1 MSDIIRL
8 LPDHV
13 ANQIA
18 AGEVIQRPA
27 SAVKELLENAIDA
40 RATEIKL
47 LIKDAGKTLVQ
58 VIDNGIG
65 MSTTDARMAFERHA
79 TSKIQKAEDL
89 FHLQTKGFRGEA
101 LASIVAIAHV
111 EMQTKR
117 PEDELG
123 TEIHIEGSKI
133 TRQEPCVCPNGTSIA
148 MKNLFFNI
156 PARRNFLKSDTVEVR
171 HILDEF
177 QRVALAHPAI
187 HFYLY
192 NNGSELF
199 NLPATNFRQRIVHLF
214 GNKTNEKLVPIIAED
229 TNVVRISGF
238 IVKPNFLAK
247 NKNLQFLLVNHR
259 FVRSQYLNHAIA
271 AAYEG
276 LIQPTQK
283 PEYFINLEV
292 DPATIDINIHPT
304 KTEIKF
310 EEEHTIYALLKS
322 AIKHSLGQFN
332 IAPTLD
338 FSKDPTFDIPYAYK
352 DKEATFPKIK
362 VDPNFNPFKEE
373 GQQRSGGGGSY
384 QPSFSKKTASW
395 ESLYT
400 GIESAISQIE
410 PMQATNTLFEQPQ
423 VLPQSKKII
432 TLAQKYLVTT
442 LGGELIIIN
451 RNRAHQRILYERFM
465 RNLSRNHSSSQQ
477 LMFPYELAF
486 GAEELAIIESLRGL
500 FEQIGFTFDIEADRI
515 CISGVPMHL
524 TESEIPHIFNNLIQE
539 HIEALPS
546 SENTQKEAFAKALSR
561 SLAVKTGQVL
571 SEEEQE
577 VLVNNL
583 FSCEEVLI
591 SPFGKRIYYNLSGNE
606 IGAMFND

>member
-1 MSDIIRL
+1 MTNWLIDKLTIDKLTMDIIKL

-27 SAVKELLENAIDA
+27 SAVKELMENAIDA
-40 RATEIKL
+40 KATVIKL

-65 MSTTDARMAFERHA
+65 MSPTDARLAFERHA
-79 TSKIQKAEDL
+79 TSKIQRAEDL
-89 FHLQTKGFRGEA
+89 FSLQTKGFRGEA
-101 LASIVAIAHV
+101 LASIAAIAHI

-117 PEDELG
+117 DEDELG
-123 TEIHIEGSKI
+123 TEIFIEGSNI
-133 TRQEPCVCPNGTSIA
+133 SRQEPCVCPNGTSIA

-156 PARRNFLKSDTVEVR
+156 PARRNFLKSDMVEVR

-187 HFYLY
+187 HFYFY

-352 DKEATFPKIK
+352 DKEATFPKIT

-373 GQQRSGGGGSY
+373 GQQRSNGGGSY

-423 VLPQSKKII
+423 VLPQ
-432 TLAQKYLVTT
+432 
-442 LGGELIIIN
+442 
-451 RNRAHQRILYERFM
+451 
-465 RNLSRNHSSSQQ
+465 Q

-486 GAEELAIIESLRGL
+486 GAEELAIIGSLRGL

-524 TESEIPHIFNNLIQE
+524 AESEIPHIFNNLIQE

-606 IGAMFND
+606 IGAMFDD